1 MRPARRTRPALV
13 GGIPLEDVFE
23 RHYPDVYRYLARR
36 VPAAV
41 AEDLASETFVQVA
54 ARSHTYD
61 PAKGVL
67 RAWIFGIASN
77 LLAGRVDSQALRR
90 ALVEALAD
98 LSDADRDVLLLVV
111 LADLSPSEVATALD
125 LPAGPGSAFAS
136 LTFREIPKDPVDVN
150 YVP

>member
-1 MRPARRTRPALV
+1 M
-13 GGIPLEDVFE
+13 
-23 RHYPDVYRYLARR
+23 
-36 VPAAV
+36 

-98 LSDADRDVLLLVV
+98 LSDADRAVLLLVA

-125 LPAGPGSAFAS
+125 LPARTCAPGSTARGTACAPERVAGPGSALAS